1 MMDIVQLLNAKGV
14 LPSKSVIENL
24 TLLSKQY
31 GIETYLLTTSEKKY
45 ILKLNKNPTNQ
56 LTVLKKIYEDLRD
69 IKFISLKIYYSD
81 NDLLLMEYFEND
93 KNYILAIDDYEIIA
107 KFLSELH
114 SKKGTSYGYGY
125 STYLGNLI
133 QNNEKSSSWTKFFL
147 ENRYDYYLEILLNR
161 SLIDKR
167 RYNKYKNFREV
178 IKENLTEP
186 SHPSLL
192 HGDIWRGNILINR
205 QAKTHTYQII
215 DPAIFYGDYEYE
227 LAYIYQNGTFGRGFY
242 EYYNEINKI
251 SDEFWEFKILI
262 YQIIPLM
269 QYAILENKFYLREI
283 DKIIDYFGRA

>member
-1 MMDIVQLLNAKGV
+1 MDILQVLKSKRA
-14 LPSKSVIENL
+14 LPSKSVLKNL
-24 TLLSKQY
+24 TILSMQY
-31 GIETYLLTTSEKKY
+31 DIETYLVNTSDKKY
-45 ILKLNKNPTNQ
+45 ILKINKQPTNQ
-56 LTVLKKIYEDLRD
+56 LKVLKEIYEDLRD

-81 NDLLLMEYFEND
+81 KDLLLMEYFEND
-93 KNYILAIDDYEIIA
+93 KNYIPAIDDYEILA

-114 SKKGTSYGYGY
+114 SIKGVSYGYGY
-125 STYLGNLI
+125 STYLGNLL

-147 ENRYDYYLEILLNR
+147 ENRYDYYLEILLNK
-161 SLIDKR
+161 SLIDNI

-178 IKENLTEP
+178 IIENLPEP

-242 EYYNEINKI
+242 ECYNEINKI
-251 SDEFWEFKILI
+251 SDEFWDFKILI

>member
-1 MMDIVQLLNAKGV
+1 MDIVQLLNAKGV

-24 TLLSKQY
+24 ILLSKQY
-31 GIETYLLTTSEKKY
+31 GIETYLLTTIEKKY

-56 LTVLKKIYEDLRD
+56 LTVLKKIYDDLRD

-125 STYLGNLI
+125 STYLGNVI

-147 ENRYDYYLEILLNR
+147 KNRYDYYLEILLNR

-242 EYYNEINKI
+242 ECYDEINKI

-262 YQIIPLM
+262 YQIIQLM

>member
-1 MMDIVQLLNAKGV
+1 MDILQVLKSKRA
-14 LPSKSVIENL
+14 LPSKSVIKNL
-24 TLLSKQY
+24 TILSMQY
-31 GIETYLLTTSEKKY
+31 DIETYLVNTSDKKY
-45 ILKLNKNPTNQ
+45 ILKINKQPTNQ
-56 LTVLKKIYEDLRD
+56 LKVLKEIYEDLRD

-81 NDLLLMEYFEND
+81 KDLLLMEYFEND
-93 KNYILAIDDYEIIA
+93 KNYVPAIDDYEILA

-114 SKKGTSYGYGY
+114 SKKGVSYGYGY
-125 STYLGNLI
+125 STYLGNLL

-147 ENRYDYYLEILLNR
+147 ENRYDYYLEILLNK
-161 SLIDKR
+161 SLIDNV

-178 IKENLTEP
+178 IKENLPEP

-205 QAKTHTYQII
+205 QAKTHRYQII

-242 EYYNEINKI
+242 ECYNEINKI
-251 SDEFWEFKILI
+251 SDEFWDFKILI

-283 DKIIDYFGRA
+283 DKIIDYIGGV

>member
-1 MMDIVQLLNAKGV
+1 MDIVQLLNAKGV

-24 TLLSKQY
+24 ILLSKQY
-31 GIETYLLTTSEKKY
+31 GIETYLLTTIEKKY

-56 LTVLKKIYEDLRD
+56 LTVLKKIYDDLRD

-125 STYLGNLI
+125 STYLGNVI

-147 ENRYDYYLEILLNR
+147 KNRYDYYLEILLNR

-242 EYYNEINKI
+242 ECYDEINKI
-251 SDEFWEFKILI
+251 SDEFWDFKILI

>member
-1 MMDIVQLLNAKGV
+1 MMDVLQLLNAKGV

-56 LTVLKKIYEDLRD
+56 LTVLKKIYEDLWD
-69 IKFISLKIYYSD
+69 IKFISLKMYYSD

-161 SLIDKR
+161 SMIDMR

-242 EYYNEINKI
+242 ECYNEINKI
-251 SDEFWEFKILI
+251 SDEFWDFKILI

>member
-1 MMDIVQLLNAKGV
+1 MDIVQLLNAKGV

-24 TLLSKQY
+24 ILLSKQY
-31 GIETYLLTTSEKKY
+31 GIETYLLTTIEKKY

-56 LTVLKKIYEDLRD
+56 LSVLKKIYEDLWD
-69 IKFISLKIYYSD
+69 IKFIFLKIYYSD

-125 STYLGNLI
+125 STYLGNVI

-147 ENRYDYYLEILLNR
+147 KNRYDYYLEILLNR

-242 EYYNEINKI
+242 ECYDEINKI
-251 SDEFWEFKILI
+251 SDEFWDFKILI

>member
-24 TLLSKQY
+24 ILLSKQY
-31 GIETYLLTTSEKKY
+31 GIETYLLTTIEKKY

-56 LTVLKKIYEDLRD
+56 LTVLKKIYDDLGD

-125 STYLGNLI
+125 STYLGNVI

-147 ENRYDYYLEILLNR
+147 KNRYDYYLEILLNR

-242 EYYNEINKI
+242 ECYDEINKI
-251 SDEFWEFKILI
+251 SDEFWDFKILI

>member
-1 MMDIVQLLNAKGV
+1 
-14 LPSKSVIENL
+14 
-24 TLLSKQY
+24 
-31 GIETYLLTTSEKKY
+31 
-45 ILKLNKNPTNQ
+45 
-56 LTVLKKIYEDLRD
+56 
-69 IKFISLKIYYSD
+69 
-81 NDLLLMEYFEND
+81 MEYFEND

-125 STYLGNLI
+125 STYLGNVI

-147 ENRYDYYLEILLNR
+147 KNRYDYYLEILLNR

-242 EYYNEINKI
+242 ECYDEINKI
-251 SDEFWEFKILI
+251 SDEFWDFKILI

>member
-1 MMDIVQLLNAKGV
+1 MMDIVQLLNAKRV
-14 LPSKSVIENL
+14 LPSKLVIKNL

-31 GIETYLLTTSEKKY
+31 GIETYLVTTSDKKY
-45 ILKLNKNPTNQ
+45 ILKLNKKPTNQ
-56 LTVLKKIYEDLRD
+56 LTVLKEIYEDLGN

-93 KNYILAIDDYEIIA
+93 KNYIPAIDDYEILA

-114 SKKGTSYGYGY
+114 SKKAIYYGYEY
-125 STYLGNLI
+125 STYLGNLV

-161 SLIDKR
+161 SLIDEI
-167 RYNKYKNFREV
+167 RYNKYKTFREI
-178 IKENLTEP
+178 IKKNLPEP

-205 QAKTHTYQII
+205 QAKIHRYKII
-215 DPAIFYGDYEYE
+215 DPAIFYGDCEYE

-242 EYYNEINKI
+242 ECYNGINKI
-251 SDEFWEFKILI
+251 SDEFWDFKILI

-269 QYAILENKFYLREI
+269 QYAILENQFYLREI
-283 DKIIDYFGRA
+283 DKIIDYIGGV

>member
-1 MMDIVQLLNAKGV
+1 MMDILQVLESKRA
-14 LPSKSVIENL
+14 LPSKSVIKNL
-24 TLLSKQY
+24 TILSMQY
-31 GIETYLLTTSEKKY
+31 DIETYLVNTSDKKY
-45 ILKLNKNPTNQ
+45 ILKLNKQPTNQ
-56 LTVLKKIYEDLRD
+56 LTVLKEIYEDLKD
-69 IKFISLKIYYSD
+69 VKFISLKIYYSD
-81 NDLLLMEYFEND
+81 KDLLLMEYFEND
-93 KNYILAIDDYEIIA
+93 KNYIPAIDDYEILA

-114 SKKGTSYGYGY
+114 SKKGLSYGYGY
-125 STYLGNLI
+125 STYLGNLL

-147 ENRYDYYLEILLNR
+147 ENRYDYYLEILLNK
-161 SLIDKR
+161 SLIDNV
-167 RYNKYKNFREV
+167 RYNKYINFREV
-178 IKENLTEP
+178 IKENLPEP

-205 QAKTHTYQII
+205 QAKIHRYQII

-242 EYYNEINKI
+242 ECYNEINKI
-251 SDEFWEFKILI
+251 SDEFWDFKILI

>member
-1 MMDIVQLLNAKGV
+1 MDILQVLKSKRA
-14 LPSKSVIENL
+14 LPSKSVLKNL
-24 TLLSKQY
+24 TILSMQY
-31 GIETYLLTTSEKKY
+31 DIETYLVNTSDKKY
-45 ILKLNKNPTNQ
+45 ILKINKQPTNQ
-56 LTVLKKIYEDLRD
+56 LKVLKEIYEDLRD
-69 IKFISLKIYYSD
+69 IKFISLRIYYSD
-81 NDLLLMEYFEND
+81 KDLLLMEYFEND
-93 KNYILAIDDYEIIA
+93 KNYVPAIDDYEILA

-114 SKKGTSYGYGY
+114 SIKGVSYGYGY
-125 STYLGNLI
+125 STYLGNLL

-147 ENRYDYYLEILLNR
+147 ENRYDYYLEILLNK
-161 SLIDKR
+161 SLIDNI

-178 IKENLTEP
+178 IIENLPEP

-242 EYYNEINKI
+242 ECYNEINKI
-251 SDEFWEFKILI
+251 SDEFWDFKILI

>member
-242 EYYNEINKI
+242 ECYNEINKI

>member
-1 MMDIVQLLNAKGV
+1 MDVLQLLNAKGV

-31 GIETYLLTTSEKKY
+31 GIETYLLTTIEKKY

-56 LTVLKKIYEDLRD
+56 LTVLKKIYEDLWD
-69 IKFISLKIYYSD
+69 IKFISLKMYYSD

-125 STYLGNLI
+125 STYLGNVI

-242 EYYNEINKI
+242 ECYDEINKI
-251 SDEFWEFKILI
+251 SDEFWDFKILI

>member
-1 MMDIVQLLNAKGV
+1 MMNIVQLLNAKGV

-24 TLLSKQY
+24 ILLSKQY

-56 LTVLKKIYEDLRD
+56 LTVLKKIHEDLRD

-114 SKKGTSYGYGY
+114 SKKGTSHGYGY

-186 SHPSLL
+186 NHPSLL

-242 EYYNEINKI
+242 ECYNEINKI
-251 SDEFWEFKILI
+251 SDEFWDFKILI

>member
-1 MMDIVQLLNAKGV
+1 MMDVLQLLNAKGV

-56 LTVLKKIYEDLRD
+56 LTVLKKIYEDLWD
-69 IKFISLKIYYSD
+69 IKFISLKMYYSD

-242 EYYNEINKI
+242 ECYNEINKI
-251 SDEFWEFKILI
+251 SDEFWDFKILI

>member
-1 MMDIVQLLNAKGV
+1 MDILQVLKSKRA
-14 LPSKSVIENL
+14 LPSKSVLKNL
-24 TLLSKQY
+24 TILSMQY
-31 GIETYLLTTSEKKY
+31 DIETYLVNTSDKKY
-45 ILKLNKNPTNQ
+45 ILKINKQPTNQ
-56 LTVLKKIYEDLRD
+56 LKVLKEIYEDLRD
-69 IKFISLKIYYSD
+69 IKFISLRIYYSD
-81 NDLLLMEYFEND
+81 KDLLLMEYFEND
-93 KNYILAIDDYEIIA
+93 KNYVPAIDDYEILA

-114 SKKGTSYGYGY
+114 SIKGVSYGYGY
-125 STYLGNLI
+125 STYLGNLL

-147 ENRYDYYLEILLNR
+147 ENRYDYYLEMLLNK
-161 SLIDKR
+161 SLIDNI

-178 IKENLTEP
+178 IIENLPEP

-242 EYYNEINKI
+242 ECYNEINKI
-251 SDEFWEFKILI
+251 SDEFWDFKILI

>member
-1 MMDIVQLLNAKGV
+1 MDIVQLLNAKGV

-24 TLLSKQY
+24 ILLSKQY
-31 GIETYLLTTSEKKY
+31 GIETYLLTTIEKKY

-56 LTVLKKIYEDLRD
+56 LTVLKKIYDDLRD

-125 STYLGNLI
+125 STYLGNVI

-147 ENRYDYYLEILLNR
+147 KNRYDYYLEILLNR

-242 EYYNEINKI
+242 ECYNEINKI

>member
-1 MMDIVQLLNAKGV
+1 MDIVQLLNAKGV

-24 TLLSKQY
+24 ILLSKQY
-31 GIETYLLTTSEKKY
+31 GIETYLLTTIEKKY

-56 LTVLKKIYEDLRD
+56 LTVLKKVYEDLRD

-125 STYLGNLI
+125 STYLGNVI

-147 ENRYDYYLEILLNR
+147 KNRYDYYLEILLNR

-242 EYYNEINKI
+242 ECYNEINKI

>member
-1 MMDIVQLLNAKGV
+1 MDVLQLLNAKGV

-56 LTVLKKIYEDLRD
+56 LTVLKKIYEDLWD
-69 IKFISLKIYYSD
+69 IKFISLKMYYSD

-125 STYLGNLI
+125 STYLGNVI

-161 SLIDKR
+161 SMIDMR

-242 EYYNEINKI
+242 ECYDEINKI
-251 SDEFWEFKILI
+251 SDEFWDFKILI

>member
-1 MMDIVQLLNAKGV
+1 MDIVQLLNAKGV

-24 TLLSKQY
+24 ILLSKQY

-56 LTVLKKIYEDLRD
+56 LSVLKKIYEDLWD
-69 IKFISLKIYYSD
+69 IKFIFLKIYYSD

-125 STYLGNLI
+125 STYLGNVI

-147 ENRYDYYLEILLNR
+147 KNRYDYYLEILLNR

-242 EYYNEINKI
+242 ECYDEINKI
-251 SDEFWEFKILI
+251 SDEFWDFKILI

>member
-1 MMDIVQLLNAKGV
+1 MDVLQLLNAKGV

-56 LTVLKKIYEDLRD
+56 LTVLKKIYEDLWD
-69 IKFISLKIYYSD
+69 IKFISLKMYYSD

-161 SLIDKR
+161 SMIDMR

-242 EYYNEINKI
+242 ECYNEINKI
-251 SDEFWEFKILI
+251 SDEFWDFKILI

>member
-1 MMDIVQLLNAKGV
+1 MMDVLQLLNAKGV

-56 LTVLKKIYEDLRD
+56 LTVLKKIYEDLWD
-69 IKFISLKIYYSD
+69 IKFISLKMYYSD

-161 SLIDKR
+161 SMLDMR

-242 EYYNEINKI
+242 ECYDEINKI
-251 SDEFWEFKILI
+251 SDEFWDFKILI

>member
-1 MMDIVQLLNAKGV
+1 MDIVQLLNAKGV

-24 TLLSKQY
+24 ILLSKQY
-31 GIETYLLTTSEKKY
+31 GIETYLLTTIEKKY

-56 LTVLKKIYEDLRD
+56 LTVLKKIYDDLRD

-125 STYLGNLI
+125 STYLGNVI

-147 ENRYDYYLEILLNR
+147 KNRYDYYLEILLNR

-192 HGDIWRGNILINR
+192 HGDIWRGN
-205 QAKTHTYQII
+205 
-215 DPAIFYGDYEYE
+215 
-227 LAYIYQNGTFGRGFY
+227 
-242 EYYNEINKI
+242 
-251 SDEFWEFKILI
+251 
-262 YQIIPLM
+262 
-269 QYAILENKFYLREI
+269 
-283 DKIIDYFGRA
+283 

>member
-24 TLLSKQY
+24 ILLSKQY
-31 GIETYLLTTSEKKY
+31 GIETYLLTTIEKKY

-56 LTVLKKIYEDLRD
+56 LTVLKKIYDDLRD

-125 STYLGNLI
+125 STYLGNVI

-147 ENRYDYYLEILLNR
+147 KNRYDYYLEILLNR

-242 EYYNEINKI
+242 ECYDEINKI
-251 SDEFWEFKILI
+251 SDEFWDFKILI

>member
-1 MMDIVQLLNAKGV
+1 MDIVQLLNAKGV

-56 LTVLKKIYEDLRD
+56 LTVLKKIYDDLRD

-125 STYLGNLI
+125 PTYLGNLI

-242 EYYNEINKI
+242 ECYNEINKI

>member
-1 MMDIVQLLNAKGV
+1 MNIVQLLNAKGV

-24 TLLSKQY
+24 ILLSKQY

-56 LTVLKKIYEDLRD
+56 LTVLKKIHEDLRD

-114 SKKGTSYGYGY
+114 SKKGTSHGYGY

-242 EYYNEINKI
+242 ECYNEINKI
-251 SDEFWEFKILI
+251 SDEFWDFKILI

>member
-1 MMDIVQLLNAKGV
+1 MDIVQLLNAKGV

-242 EYYNEINKI
+242 ECYNEINKI

>member
-1 MMDIVQLLNAKGV
+1 MDIVQLLNAKGV

-31 GIETYLLTTSEKKY
+31 GIETYLLTTIEKKY

-56 LTVLKKIYEDLRD
+56 LTVLKKIYDDLRD

-125 STYLGNLI
+125 STYLGNVI

-147 ENRYDYYLEILLNR
+147 KNRYDYYLEILLNR

-242 EYYNEINKI
+242 ECYNEINKI

>member
-1 MMDIVQLLNAKGV
+1 MDIVQLLNAKGV

-24 TLLSKQY
+24 ILLSKQY
-31 GIETYLLTTSEKKY
+31 GIETYLLTTIEKKY

-56 LTVLKKIYEDLRD
+56 LTVLKKIYDDLGD

-125 STYLGNLI
+125 STYLGNVI

-147 ENRYDYYLEILLNR
+147 KNRYDYYLEILLNR

-242 EYYNEINKI
+242 ECYNEINKI

>member
-1 MMDIVQLLNAKGV
+1 MDIVQLLNAKGV

-24 TLLSKQY
+24 ILLSKQY
-31 GIETYLLTTSEKKY
+31 GIETYLLTTIEKKY

-56 LTVLKKIYEDLRD
+56 LTVLKKIYDDLRD

-125 STYLGNLI
+125 STYLGNVI

-147 ENRYDYYLEILLNR
+147 KNRYDYYLEILLNR

-242 EYYNEINKI
+242 ECYDEINKI

>member
-1 MMDIVQLLNAKGV
+1 MDIVQLLKAKKV
-14 LPSKSVIENL
+14 LPFNSVIESVN
-24 TLLSKQY
+24 LLSKQY
-31 GIETYLLTTSEKKY
+31 DIETYLLKTNKKY
-45 ILKLNKNPTNQ
+45 ILKLNKKSTNQ
-56 LTVLKKIYEDLRD
+56 LTVLKEIYDDLRE
-69 IKFISLKIYYSD
+69 IKCISLEIYYAD

-93 KNYILAIDDYEIIA
+93 RDYIPATYDYELLA
-107 KFLSELH
+107 NCLSELH
-114 SKKGTSYGYGY
+114 SKKGIHYGYRY
-125 STYLGNLI
+125 STYLGSLL
-133 QNNEKSSSWTKFFL
+133 QNNKKTPSWIKFFL

-161 SLIDKR
+161 SMIDMR

-242 EYYNEINKI
+242 ECYNEINKI

>member
-1 MMDIVQLLNAKGV
+1 MDIVQLLNAKGV

-24 TLLSKQY
+24 ILLSKQY
-31 GIETYLLTTSEKKY
+31 GIETYLLTTIEKKY

-56 LTVLKKIYEDLRD
+56 LTVLKKIYDDLRD

-125 STYLGNLI
+125 STYLGNVI

-147 ENRYDYYLEILLNR
+147 KNRYDYYLEILLNR

-242 EYYNEINKI
+242 ECYNEINKI
-251 SDEFWEFKILI
+251 SDEFWDFKILI

>member
-1 MMDIVQLLNAKGV
+1 MDVLQLLNAKGV

-56 LTVLKKIYEDLRD
+56 LTVLKKIYEDLWD
-69 IKFISLKIYYSD
+69 IKFISLKMYYSD

-147 ENRYDYYLEILLNR
+147 ENRYDFYLEILLNR
-161 SLIDKR
+161 SMIDMR

-242 EYYNEINKI
+242 ECYNEINKI
-251 SDEFWEFKILI
+251 SDEFWDFKILI

>member
-31 GIETYLLTTSEKKY
+31 GIETYLLTTIEKKY

-56 LTVLKKIYEDLRD
+56 LTVLKKIYDDLRD

-161 SLIDKR
+161 SMIDMR

-242 EYYNEINKI
+242 ECYNEINKI
-251 SDEFWEFKILI
+251 SDEFWDFKILI

>member
-1 MMDIVQLLNAKGV
+1 MDIVQLLNAKGV